1 LDHRHLLPEEI
12 DQLLD
17 GEEGFGVAPL
27 KAHIERCAQCR
38 GELESQRE
46 VAYALER
53 LPHFAPSSRLADRV
67 MSNVQVFEPWHVAMA
82 DTIRRILPRSNVGR
96 AFATATGGVMAV
108 ALTIMTVWLAH
119 RADAVIFVANLVA
132 QRTRGAIGDGLRET
146 VTATVGESAAS
157 AVHAGGALG
166 LAVAASIILAA
177 VFVVAF
183 GLKSL
188 ATVARRRRS

>member
-1 LDHRHLLPEEI
+1 MDHRHLLPEEI

-27 KAHIERCAQCR
+27 KAHIERCTQCR
-38 GELESQRE
+38 SELESQRE
-46 VAYALER
+46 IAYALER

-67 MSNVQVFEPWHVAMA
+67 MANVHVFEPWHVAFG
-82 DTIRRILPRSNVGR
+82 DTVRRVLPRSSVGR
-96 AFATATGGVMAV
+96 VLATATGGVMAV
-108 ALTIMTVWLAH
+108 ALTIMTVWLAQ

-132 QRTRGAIGDGLRET
+132 QRTRGAIFEGLRET
-146 VTATVGESAAS
+146 VTATAGASAAS
-157 AVHAGGALG
+157 AVHAGGVIG
-166 LAVAASIILAA
+166 LVVAASVFLAA
-177 VFVVAF
+177 VFIVAF